1 MRNKQFFF
9 CVGSGVKE
17 NIPITENV
25 NVLIKPFRFT
35 VLVGFRTTG
44 EGFGRFPSPFHLLSI
59 FCLTDPPKNRTLKS
73 TCENW
78 NWKLCVGQAS
88 VKNPQTTKNGL
99 KLTNSLKIKQ
109 IAFLNV
115 NVCNVFCE

>member
-1 MRNKQFFF
+1 MIASAKFCDLVDRTIYPFTFREFHPCVTNSFF

-88 VKNPQTTKNGL
+88 VKNL
-99 KLTNSLKIKQ
+99 
-109 IAFLNV
+109 
-115 NVCNVFCE
+115 